1 MEEPTRAP
9 ALIIPHARALAGF
22 RGGTTWSTS
31 LIPAPTRG
39 LEHNPYLVI
48 DVKDGLVDGRGK
60 LHVFITELLVVCPA
74 SCLCSIKGHAD
85 SEPSSRYTRVPL
97 GNVSQRLGCAAW
109 SHSGVPGP
117 SRSNG
122 SEPGFPKPR
131 PGVRVP
137 RAPGAPGTR
146 SRGLTHLSPGM
157 DTVDHWKIRAV
168 RARSTT
174 PLNITSFASTRA
186 LRNSLAARKA
196 RKEAN
201 LLGCAW
207 QYDRPRH
214 SNQKDAKK
222 STNPRGACVQTH

>member
-1 MEEPTRAP
+1 MLTPSIPRDTREC
-9 ALIIPHARALAGF
+9 HSVTF
-22 RGGTTWSTS
+22 HT
-31 LIPAPTRG
+31 G
-39 LEHNPYLVI
+39 LGVQLGV
-48 DVKDGLVDGRGK
+48 
-60 LHVFITELLVVCPA
+60 TQVC
-74 SCLCSIKGHAD
+74 
-85 SEPSSRYTRVPL
+85 
-97 GNVSQRLGCAAW
+97 
-109 SHSGVPGP
+109 PGP

-122 SEPGFPKPR
+122 AEPGFPKPG
-131 PGVRVP
+131 PGVP

-146 SRGLTHLSPGM
+146 SRCVTHLSPGM

-207 QYDRPRH
+207 QYDKPLH
-214 SNQKDAKK
+214 SNQKDARK
-222 STNPRGACVQTH
+222 STNPRGACVCVTPHARRHTDALGNTLYCN